1 MISPMN
7 RRLFL
12 YVGAAAA
19 VAVAGGYA
27 YRERNRPAA
36 VPDTPQ
42 AALAGDPV
50 AALRA
55 MSFPDLDGKPRSLAE
70 WQGRPMVVNFWA
82 TWCAPCVKEMPE
94 LQALQEKYPAIQFV
108 GIGVDKA
115 ENMRQFVEKVPV
127 SYPLLVM
134 DAGAVDTLRTL
145 GNPAGG
151 LPFTLVFDAN
161 GRISRKILGQIQPD
175 DLDRTLS
182 GLAV

>member
-1 MISPMN
+1 MS

-12 YVGAAAA
+12 YAGAA
-19 VAVAGGYA
+19 VAALATGGFA
-27 YRERNRPAA
+27 YREWGHPPPVEPSAA
-36 VPDTPQ
+36 
-42 AALAGDPV
+42 DPV

-55 MSFPDLDGKPRSLAE
+55 LSLPDLEGKPHTLAQ

-94 LQALQEKYPAIQFV
+94 LQALQEKYASIQFV
-108 GIGVDKA
+108 GIGVDKV
-115 ENMRQFVEKVPV
+115 ENMQQFLQKVPV

-134 DAGAVDTLRTL
+134 GPGAIDTLRTL

-151 LPFTLVFDAN
+151 LPFTLIFDAN
-161 GRISRKILGQIQPD
+161 GGVNRKILGQIQFD

-182 GLAV
+182 TLAAA

>member
-1 MISPMN
+1 MN
-7 RRLFL
+7 RRFFL
-12 YVGAAAA
+12 YAGAAAAAA
-19 VAVAGGYA
+19 VAGGYV
-27 YRERNRPAA
+27 YRERSRAGAGPAA
-36 VPDTPQ
+36 PASADV
-42 AALAGDPV
+42 DPV

-55 MSFPDLDGKPRSLAE
+55 LPLPDLDGKPRSLAD

-94 LQALQEKYPAIQFV
+94 LQALHQKYPAIQFV

-115 ENMRQFVEKVPV
+115 ENMRQFLQKVPV

-134 DAGAVDTLRTL
+134 GAGAIDTLRTL

-161 GRISRKILGQIQPD
+161 GRINRKILGQIQPD
-175 DLDRTLS
+175 DLDRTLQA
-182 GLAV
+182 LAA

>member
-1 MISPMN
+1 MN

-12 YVGAAAA
+12 YAGAAAA
-19 VAVAGGYA
+19 VAAAAGGYA
-27 YRERNRPAA
+27 YRERSRAGA
-36 VPDTPQ
+36 VPDASTP
-42 AALAGDPV
+42 ATGDPV

-55 MSFPDLDGKPRSLAE
+55 LSLPDLDGKPHTLAD
-70 WQGRPMVVNFWA
+70 WPGRPMVVNFWA

-94 LQALQEKYPAIQFV
+94 LQALHEKHAGIQFV

-115 ENMRQFVEKVPV
+115 ENMRQFLQKVPV

-134 DAGAVDTLRTL
+134 GGGAIDTLRTL

-161 GRISRKILGQIQPD
+161 GRINRKILGQIQLD
-175 DLDRTLS
+175 DLDRTLQ
-182 GLAV
+182 GLAA